1 MAGQISRYRIFFFL
15 NHQSAKASWIYHV
28 GSGPF
33 LSRLAYLFL
42 IESIV
47 LGLACRIISIQE
59 SLTLL
64 ILVLAA
70 YNQFQTQSGFYE
82 SIEYRVASS
91 CTSQSS
97 TYLFG
102 GCTFLVL
109 FISHCERSDLLVF
122 SEILKVDLTAFSW
135 LRKQKY
141 LFFFNFLKKFSSMN
155 ISHYRG

>member
-1 MAGQISRYRIFFFL
+1 VDS
-15 NHQSAKASWIYHV
+15 S
-28 GSGPF
+28 PF
-33 LSRLAYLFL
+33 LSRLAYHFL
-42 IESIV
+42 IDSKV

-82 SIEYRVASS
+82 LMDYRVASS

-109 FISHCERSDLLVF
+109 FISHFELSGLLVF
-122 SEILKVDLTAFSW
+122 SEILNVDLTVFSW
-135 LRKQKY
+135 LKKQKY
-141 LFFFNFLKKFSSMN
+141 LFFSISSKKIQVRIFLIIGVKQGKSSEMGEKIKRLN
-155 ISHYRG
+155 SESGQVQTK